1 MGHSLRSIHLDY
13 LGTHY
18 VILRFLVCPSL
29 ILSHSD
35 TVNIWEPSTS
45 KKNLTKVKQKEA
57 LRANG
62 KGLQQ
67 NHIFQKLP
75 QSSSTPVIDLT
86 PVL

>member
-45 KKNLTKVKQKEA
+45 KKKSHKGEA
-57 LRANG
+57 KGSFEG
-62 KGLQQ
+62 KWQGAPTEPYFSKAATEQ
-67 NHIFQKLP
+67 FYP
-75 QSSSTPVIDLT
+75 GY
-86 PVL
+86 